1 MLAVRVTNVMA
12 GSFQLLFETMIRF
25 DGQLMLQLL
34 TYRKRK
40 DRMYD
45 CKKCNYTAIKMQ

>member
-1 MLAVRVTNVMA
+1 MLAVRVTNVIA

-25 DGQLMLQLL
+25 DGQPMLHLL
-34 TYRKRK
+34 TYRNRK

-45 CKKCNYTAIKMQ
+45 CNKRNPSFIKMQ